1 MLEKINNS
9 KKKINKI
16 SLNPYI
22 GTRDFYPE
30 EFKIRNWFFNKIKNI
45 CELYGYEEYGTPLLE
60 PLELYLSKTSD
71 EIVNE
76 QIYSFN
82 DRSDRKVAIRP
93 EMTPS
98 LARIVAKKQRELIY
112 PLRLFS
118 LGNFMRYE
126 RPGHGR
132 LREFYQLN
140 VDLLGVQNILP
151 QNILPHNILSQNI
164 LPHNILSQNILPQ
177 NILSQ
182 NILPQNIL
190 SYVEIAIIAIEILRT
205 FGANENHFKFIF
217 SDRRLLGSYLK
228 TDDLEYLRKL
238 SRIIDKKD
246 KLSSKDFE
254 EQLSQNVKNKNELKD
269 ILLLFELNLNDIII
283 LGKQNKIDEVI
294 TADLEQ
300 FIKLME
306 ERNFLKYIEF
316 NPTLMRG
323 FDYYTDF
330 IFEIY
335 DKNPENKRAL
345 FGGGAYNNL
354 LKLYTGNELSAIG
367 FGMGDLTLQNFLEAH
382 NLIDINLNKPQGI
395 FLTTISQ
402 EPEIINANF
411 LLAQELRNV
420 KFNVEQMLEP
430 KKISRQFEIAEKKNK
445 RFIIIL
451 GSTEIEENTITIK
464 DMITKKQ
471 ETIERK
477 NIIEYILKNMS

>member
-1 MLEKINNS
+1 MLEKINHS

-22 GTRDFYPE
+22 GTRDFYPD

-140 VDLLGVQNILP
+140 VDLLGVQNILS
-151 QNILPHNILSQNI
+151 NA
-164 LPHNILSQNILPQ
+164 
-177 NILSQ
+177 
-182 NILPQNIL
+182 
-190 SYVEIAIIAIEILRT
+190 EIAIIAIDILRT

-269 ILLLFELNLNDIII
+269 ILLLFELSLNDIIN

-294 TADLEQ
+294 TSELEQ

-316 NPTLMRG
+316 GPTLMRG

-354 LKLYTGNELSAIG
+354 LKLYSGNELSAIG
-367 FGMGDLTLQNFLEAH
+367 FGMGDLTLQNFLETH

-395 FLTTISQ
+395 F
-402 EPEIINANF
+402 
-411 LLAQELRNV
+411 
-420 KFNVEQMLEP
+420 
-430 KKISRQFEIAEKKNK
+430 
-445 RFIIIL
+445 
-451 GSTEIEENTITIK
+451 
-464 DMITKKQ
+464 
-471 ETIERK
+471 
-477 NIIEYILKNMS
+477 